1 MKIISNFKDYYDWCV
16 SIYGI
21 DGLYVYERKSQSEAR
36 HSNYW
41 THAPGGTKLETHVK
55 KYRDSDIIFTPLPKE
70 EQFEYNRVHQFL
82 ICDKLYTVYYF
93 DGNVVYHDVKDLP
106 HKPNAE
112 ENCPVILWGM
122 HTDTFYRSYSR
133 RSLKE
138 YVYSNSINAIKNPK
152 LSDHGFGSVVPAEEM
167 FIMIYN
173 WLSRNKDIPNK
184 QSNKEKI
191 ESHGFDVKRSFRPK
205 MK

>member
-21 DGLYVYERKSQSEAR
+21 DDLYVYERKSHSMTWL
-36 HSNYW
+36 SNYW
-41 THAPGGTKLETHVK
+41 THTSGGSKLETHVK
-55 KYRDSDIIFTPLPKE
+55 NYRDDSDMFTVLPEE

-82 ICDKLYTVYYF
+82 LCDTLYTVYYF
-93 DGNVVYHDVKDLP
+93 DGKVVYHDVKELP
-106 HKPNAE
+106 HKPNTE
-112 ENCPVILWGM
+112 VNCPVILWGM
-122 HTDTFYRSYSR
+122 YTDFGYRSHRR
-133 RSLKE
+133 RSLRE
-138 YVYSNSINAIKNPK
+138 YVYSNFTTAVKNPK
-152 LSDHGFGSVVPAEEM
+152 LGDHNFGSIVPAEEM

-184 QSNKEKI
+184 QTNEEKI